1 MALPTSYTETT
12 FADYLHGI
20 LSHTANALGWSVA
33 GGDYAE
39 IVNDALLIAGVS
51 DITTV
56 AGAGPMRLLRI
67 AGQIALW
74 QAVVAAFVGDYDF
87 EADGGRYD
95 RDQLFQHAK
104 AMLAMARGQ
113 GVVAGLDV
121 DGDGGTAWEVQG
133 GTVGYAGDPYTCTIN
148 GDC

>member
-1 MALPTSYTETT
+1 MALPVSYTEVS
-12 FADYLHGI
+12 FATYLHGT
-20 LSHTANALGWSVA
+20 LSHTADALGWS

-39 IVNDALLIAGVS
+39 IVNDSLLIAGVS

-56 AGAGPMRLLRI
+56 TGAAPLRLLRM
-67 AGQIALW
+67 AGAIALW

-104 AMLAMARGQ
+104 ATLAMARGQ
-113 GVVAGLDV
+113 GIVAGLDV
-121 DGDGGTAWEVQG
+121 DGDGGAAWEVQG
-133 GTVGYAGDPYTCTIN
+133 GTVGYAGDPYTCSIG